1 MRTTVEI
8 KEDLRA
14 HLLKLATER
23 GEKDFSNIVE
33 EALEE
38 YMVFQRFIK
47 DRQKGAVLLKGS
59 LKGTEGAELRK
70 AANKNR
76 ESWR

>member
-14 HLLKLATER
+14 HLLKMAAER
-23 GEKDFSNIVE
+23 GEKGFSNIVE

-38 YMVFQRFIK
+38 YMVSQRSIK
-47 DRQKGAVLLKGS
+47 DRQKGATS
-59 LKGTEGAELRK
+59 LKGTLKGAEGAELRK
-70 AANKNR
+70 AANKTR
-76 ESWR
+76 ES